1 MSTKIILI
9 YLAAI
14 TLVTFAVYGI
24 DKRKAR
30 LNRWRIPES
39 NLLLL
44 AVLGGSIGALLA
56 MKVWHHKT
64 CHKKFSFGVPAILIL
79 QIALVLFLYYY
90 FHKS

>member
-24 DKRKAR
+24 DKRKTR

-64 CHKKFSFGVPAILIL
+64 RHKKFSFGVPAILIL